1 MSQHG
6 CSLLLGCSQV
16 PRAVVQSRVPAVP
29 QGLCA
34 GAGTLPPAR
43 LSTQPA
49 RGAAQGAAG
58 IRVGGRSPPAGQGP
72 SAATAAA
79 WGRGITATLHHKMF
93 PKALCKRRDK
103 AGIFLFLFLGMGKG
117 LEAEILNRLSTINTS
132 LRPLNCTF
140 FNHLFCTDSHRM
152 CYQPLLYQRM
162 EPAIISNIC
171 SHEQCTYPSKSQLS
185 LTEIQKHKGWVWG
198 L

>member
-1 MSQHG
+1 MFLYCGERLALAEGFHSAASEHSPEGCVSQDGCRLFSQG
-6 CSLLLGCSQV
+6 CSRV

-58 IRVGGRSPPAGQGP
+58 RRVGGRSPAAGQGP

-79 WGRGITATLHHKMF
+79 WGRGITATQLSRVF
-93 PKALCKRRDK
+93 PRALCERRDK
-103 AGIFLFLFLGMGKG
+103 AGIFLFLFLERGKG
-117 LEAEILNRLSTINTS
+117 LEA
-132 LRPLNCTF
+132 
-140 FNHLFCTDSHRM
+140 
-152 CYQPLLYQRM
+152 
-162 EPAIISNIC
+162 
-171 SHEQCTYPSKSQLS
+171 
-185 LTEIQKHKGWVWG
+185 
-198 L
+198 

>member
-1 MSQHG
+1 MFPYCGEKHATDEGFHAVVSEHSPEGCVSQDGCRG
-6 CSLLLGCSQV
+6 CSRV

-58 IRVGGRSPPAGQGP
+58 RRVGGRSPPAGQGP

-79 WGRGITATLHHKMF
+79 WGRGVTATLHLRMF
-93 PKALCKRRDK
+93 PRTLCMRRGK
-103 AGIFLFLFLGMGKG
+103 AGIVFFLILGMGKRV
-117 LEAEILNRLSTINTS
+117 EAEI
-132 LRPLNCTF
+132 
-140 FNHLFCTDSHRM
+140 
-152 CYQPLLYQRM
+152 
-162 EPAIISNIC
+162 
-171 SHEQCTYPSKSQLS
+171 
-185 LTEIQKHKGWVWG
+185 
-198 L
+198 

>member
-1 MSQHG
+1 MFLYCRERPVTAEGFCAAVSEHSPEGCVSQDGCRLCSRG
-6 CSLLLGCSQV
+6 CSRV

-58 IRVGGRSPPAGQGP
+58 RRVGGRSPPAGQGP

-79 WGRGITATLHHKMF
+79 WGRGITATLHLRMF
-93 PKALCKRRDK
+93 PRTLRMRRGKAR
-103 AGIFLFLFLGMGKG
+103 IVFFLILEMGKR
-117 LEAEILNRLSTINTS
+117 LEAEI
-132 LRPLNCTF
+132 
-140 FNHLFCTDSHRM
+140 
-152 CYQPLLYQRM
+152 
-162 EPAIISNIC
+162 
-171 SHEQCTYPSKSQLS
+171 
-185 LTEIQKHKGWVWG
+185 
-198 L
+198 

>member
-1 MSQHG
+1 MQVHLQEGWLNLGHPKADQAADTLFLYHGNRSAPNQGFCEHSPEGCVSQDGCRLCSRG
-6 CSLLLGCSQV
+6 CSRV

-58 IRVGGRSPPAGQGP
+58 RRVGGRSPPAGQGP

-79 WGRGITATLHHKMF
+79 WGRGSTDTLQTKMF
-93 PKALCKRRDK
+93 PRTLCTRRDE
-103 AGIFLFLFLGMGKG
+103 AGIFLFLILERKKG
-117 LEAEILNRLSTINTS
+117 LEAEI
-132 LRPLNCTF
+132 
-140 FNHLFCTDSHRM
+140 
-152 CYQPLLYQRM
+152 
-162 EPAIISNIC
+162 
-171 SHEQCTYPSKSQLS
+171 
-185 LTEIQKHKGWVWG
+185 
-198 L
+198 

>member
-1 MSQHG
+1 MFPNCGEGPAPAEGFCAAVSEHSPEGCVSQDGCRLCSRG
-6 CSLLLGCSQV
+6 CSRV

-58 IRVGGRSPPAGQGP
+58 RRVGGRSPPAGQGP

-79 WGRGITATLHHKMF
+79 WGRGITATLHHRMF
-93 PKALCKRRDK
+93 PRTLCMRRDK
-103 AGIFLFLFLGMGKG
+103 AGTFLFLLSGLGKG
-117 LEAEILNRLSTINTS
+117 LEAEN
-132 LRPLNCTF
+132 
-140 FNHLFCTDSHRM
+140 
-152 CYQPLLYQRM
+152 
-162 EPAIISNIC
+162 
-171 SHEQCTYPSKSQLS
+171 
-185 LTEIQKHKGWVWG
+185 
-198 L
+198 

>member
-1 MSQHG
+1 MFPYCGEKHAPDEVVHAVVSEHSPEGCVSQDGCRLCSRG
-6 CSLLLGCSQV
+6 CSRV

-58 IRVGGRSPPAGQGP
+58 RRVGGRSPPAGQG
-72 SAATAAA
+72 
-79 WGRGITATLHHKMF
+79 RGLLL
-93 PKALCKRRDK
+93 PQLLPG
-103 AGIFLFLFLGMGKG
+103 AGG
-117 LEAEILNRLSTINTS
+117 
-132 LRPLNCTF
+132 
-140 FNHLFCTDSHRM
+140 
-152 CYQPLLYQRM
+152 
-162 EPAIISNIC
+162 
-171 SHEQCTYPSKSQLS
+171 SQLHCTTRCFQMHFARGGKRLRFS
-185 LTEIQKHKGWVWG
+185 LSYSEGREMDWRHKSKIGCQ

>member
-1 MSQHG
+1 MFLYCGERRAPAEGFGASLSEHSPEGCVSQDGCRLCSRG
-6 CSLLLGCSQV
+6 CSRV

-58 IRVGGRSPPAGQGP
+58 RRVGGRSPPAGQGP

-79 WGRGITATLHHKMF
+79 WGRGLTATLHTRMF
-93 PKALCKRRDK
+93 PRALCKRRDK
-103 AGIFLFLFLGMGKG
+103 AGIFYLLFLRKGKE
-117 LEAEILNRLSTINTS
+117 LEAEI
-132 LRPLNCTF
+132 
-140 FNHLFCTDSHRM
+140 
-152 CYQPLLYQRM
+152 
-162 EPAIISNIC
+162 
-171 SHEQCTYPSKSQLS
+171 
-185 LTEIQKHKGWVWG
+185 
-198 L
+198 

>member
-1 MSQHG
+1 MAICAFISCKRPVPYEVFPSAASEHSPEGCVSQDGCRLCSRG
-6 CSLLLGCSQV
+6 CSRV

-58 IRVGGRSPPAGQGP
+58 RRVGGRSPPAGQGP

-79 WGRGITATLHHKMF
+79 WGRGITATLHHIMF
-93 PKALCKRRDK
+93 PNAHCKRRDK
-103 AGIFLFLFLGMGKG
+103 TGTFLFLLSGKGKG
-117 LEAEILNRLSTINTS
+117 LEAEN
-132 LRPLNCTF
+132 
-140 FNHLFCTDSHRM
+140 
-152 CYQPLLYQRM
+152 
-162 EPAIISNIC
+162 
-171 SHEQCTYPSKSQLS
+171 
-185 LTEIQKHKGWVWG
+185 
-198 L
+198 

>member
-1 MSQHG
+1 MFLVEKDLLHAEGFGAAASVHSPEGCMSQDGCRLCSRG
-6 CSLLLGCSQV
+6 CSRV

-58 IRVGGRSPPAGQGP
+58 RRVGGRSPPAGQGP

-79 WGRGITATLHHKMF
+79 WGRGITATLHPRVF
-93 PKALCKRRDK
+93 PRALCKRRDK
-103 AGIFLFLFLGMGKG
+103 AGIFLFLFLGKGKG
-117 LEAEILNRLSTINTS
+117 LEAEI
-132 LRPLNCTF
+132 
-140 FNHLFCTDSHRM
+140 
-152 CYQPLLYQRM
+152 
-162 EPAIISNIC
+162 
-171 SHEQCTYPSKSQLS
+171 
-185 LTEIQKHKGWVWG
+185 
-198 L
+198 